1 MRRLTLQGARWHQ
14 HGFYTRCI
22 NQASPAISAVRRSF
36 SFTPRLEKGGRKQEV
51 TIRHFEQSTP
61 ASKDRTEVDFDSEN
75 QAEQELLKAKIAEL
89 ERELAELREGPFGP
103 NSPFMKELSE
113 EDRQKALEA
122 LRKYKAEH
130 KEEDV
135 ESEEEERLDAEFDK
149 AMERQFQDLISE
161 EKRLWDPTKAPEE
174 PSPTPRESFE
184 VEITVPDTQ
193 QAAVA
198 RFNKTLKVL
207 RNNPTFTQRQDA
219 WRSYRRCKE
228 GLPFFLDIIPEEGLE
243 LLWQSQ
249 VPSSPVE
256 HSRLL
261 HWEKL
266 AEDIL
271 ASGRDFTTTQWL
283 KYLELLWH
291 SGKSEKA
298 IPHWEGRAQDLK
310 HYSPEEVDSYLKLG
324 VRLHVAVHQPQTA
337 QDIAMA
343 FLSANTSRDPRVLI
357 PVIASWAEQATPK
370 AKELAWTLYLQVKT
384 MLGPNINMQD
394 YDSISTGLLNAGQT
408 ELALAVFKDMMLTG
422 QQSTSDSV
430 ALFKTSL
437 GLYDNLHSSSI
448 NAADVNK
455 ASLAALTILPRK
467 FHNKF
472 FFASWMKK
480 LIGMGEVDAAASV
493 VELMYERG
501 IKPDAK
507 HLNGIIGGWLR
518 EGSPTAKEKA
528 EKLAWAMVQERIE
541 RVWHDMPEKPS
552 VYDTSNDV
560 VIPRHMQ
567 RTVPAA
573 SIETFSILL
582 LYYTRRDQENM
593 ANYLIDCLDTAQ
605 IKPNA
610 FFMNHLLYMELRK
623 QNILGVWTKY
633 KDMTAIIKPDLAT
646 FACLYDCGKIQYD
659 RTRYLFDAKFPPI
672 RSLYKETMQWFG
684 SLTPHQQKTTKEEF
698 SKALYDQITRCF
710 CLSLDPQGALVA
722 IRSMKQIFGFFPDV
736 DTTRILTFLLVRL
749 APTPPGIPK
758 PRRRRIA
765 STPRSKE
772 NFENISNLLVA
783 IKDWKVAQ
791 LSRQGINPDELDE
804 EEQKAFQV
812 DLMCDLLRLVMRRIQ
827 GDSGKVEKSIR
838 AAADEMAVGE
848 LDLGVD
854 PDIEL

>member
-149 AMERQFQDLISE
+149 AMERQFQDLNY
-161 EKRLWDPTKAPEE
+161 KPL
-174 PSPTPRESFE
+174 F
-184 VEITVPDTQ
+184 
-193 QAAVA
+193 A

-249 VPSSPVE
+249 VPSFPVE

-493 VELMYERG
+493 VELMG
-501 IKPDAK
+501 
-507 HLNGIIGGWLR
+507 
-518 EGSPTAKEKA
+518 
-528 EKLAWAMVQERIE
+528 
-541 RVWHDMPEKPS
+541 
-552 VYDTSNDV
+552 
-560 VIPRHMQ
+560 
-567 RTVPAA
+567 
-573 SIETFSILL
+573 
-582 LYYTRRDQENM
+582 
-593 ANYLIDCLDTAQ
+593 
-605 IKPNA
+605 
-610 FFMNHLLYMELRK
+610 
-623 QNILGVWTKY
+623 
-633 KDMTAIIKPDLAT
+633 
-646 FACLYDCGKIQYD
+646 
-659 RTRYLFDAKFPPI
+659 
-672 RSLYKETMQWFG
+672 
-684 SLTPHQQKTTKEEF
+684 
-698 SKALYDQITRCF
+698 
-710 CLSLDPQGALVA
+710 
-722 IRSMKQIFGFFPDV
+722 
-736 DTTRILTFLLVRL
+736 L
-749 APTPPGIPK
+749 AP
-758 PRRRRIA
+758 
-765 STPRSKE
+765 
-772 NFENISNLLVA
+772 
-783 IKDWKVAQ
+783 
-791 LSRQGINPDELDE
+791 
-804 EEQKAFQV
+804 
-812 DLMCDLLRLVMRRIQ
+812 
-827 GDSGKVEKSIR
+827 
-838 AAADEMAVGE
+838 
-848 LDLGVD
+848 
-854 PDIEL
+854 